1 MIVLII
7 LGCLIVGVSIA
18 LSIVSLIKCNRVQK
32 ALLEVIGPELELQ
45 KNDIIKIKK
54 KL

>member
-7 LGCLIVGVSIA
+7 LGCLIVGGSIA
-18 LSIVSLIKCNRVQK
+18 LSLVAFIKCNRVQK
-32 ALLEVIGPELELQ
+32 ALLEVVGPELEIQ
-45 KNDIIKIKK
+45 KNEIIKIKK